1 MAWTIKDIKKRIF
14 DLETR
19 KKSIKNPN
27 KLFQIDQTI
36 ASLYEIIDYM
46 SSEVIDSKYSIKR
59 IVNDDRK
66 YINAHLPYTSMV
78 DGFATSYQD
87 KETIIEFK
95 PDYVQIA
102 DMSKDKVCSVTK
114 DVYDTIKDE
123 RFTTPFL
130 ELFKSRFHYLNYVK
144 KPKVTS
150 HGNEAVTLPVYNTR
164 DVYIH
169 MYRSGDIHD
178 FLASIHEYGHAITA
192 LINQDFRFEYGKSLF
207 IETDGIFFEMIG
219 NDYLGDNEVDKEQSL
234 VADIDRFYDFVYYAV
249 VIQTKLNMHNDFNNL
264 RKATEDQMLDYIHNK
279 ARLQD
284 EDSIDEILHTPISEI
299 YHYVTSYLMAIELYM
314 LYKNDPNKALSAL
327 HDLITFDSNSNQ
339 ETMDMLKDK
348 YGIVVSEHVHEYYLS
363 LIKRVEEVQNG
374 KGIQHTIK

>member
-27 KLFQIDQTI
+27 KVFQIDQTI

-46 SSEVIDSKYSIKR
+46 SSEVVDSKYSVKR
-59 IVNDDRK
+59 IVKDDRK
-66 YINAHLPYTSMV
+66 YINAHLPYASMV
-78 DGFATSYQD
+78 DSFATSYQD
-87 KETIIEFK
+87 KETIISFK

-114 DVYDTIKDE
+114 DVYDTVKDE

-130 ELFKSRFHYLNYVK
+130 ELFNKRFHYLNYAK

-169 MYRSGDIHD
+169 MYKSGNIHD
-178 FLASIHEYGHAITA
+178 YLASIHEYGHAITA

-219 NDYLGDNEVDKEQSL
+219 NDYLGDNEV
-234 VADIDRFYDFVYYAV
+234 I
-249 VIQTKLNMHNDFNNL
+249 I
-264 RKATEDQMLDYIHNK
+264 
-279 ARLQD
+279 
-284 EDSIDEILHTPISEI
+284 ISEELLKEKGLI
-299 YHYVTSYLMAIELYM
+299 PSRRAIKYI
-314 LYKNDPNKALSAL
+314 NIP
-327 HDLITFDSNSNQ
+327 
-339 ETMDMLKDK
+339 ETT
-348 YGIVVSEHVHEYYLS
+348 
-363 LIKRVEEVQNG
+363 EEVKPILYFDEETNEVKG
-374 KGIQHTIK
+374 KCKLKPFKNYFAFEVRQGEDDDFILLGGSPVIEE

>member
-1 MAWTIKDIKKRIF
+1 
-14 DLETR
+14 
-19 KKSIKNPN
+19 
-27 KLFQIDQTI
+27 
-36 ASLYEIIDYM
+36 
-46 SSEVIDSKYSIKR
+46 
-59 IVNDDRK
+59 
-66 YINAHLPYTSMV
+66 MV
-78 DGFATSYQD
+78 DDLATSYQD
-87 KETIIEFK
+87 QETIIEFK

-102 DMSKDKVCSVTK
+102 DMNKDKVCSVTK

-130 ELFKSRFHYLNYVK
+130 ELFKQRFHYLNYVK
-144 KPKVTS
+144 KPRVTS
-150 HGNEAVTLPVYNTR
+150 HGNEAVTLPVYTTR

-169 MYRSGDIHD
+169 MYKSGDIHD
-178 FLASIHEYGHAITA
+178 YLASIHEYGHAITA

-249 VIQTKLNMHNDFNNL
+249 VIQTKLKLHNDFNNL
-264 RKATEDQMLDYIHNK
+264 RKATEDEMLDYIHNK

-284 EDSIDEILHTPISEI
+284 EDSIDEILHTPISDI

-314 LYKNDPNKALSAL
+314 LYKNDPDKALKAL
-327 HDLITFDSNSNQ
+327 YELITFDSESNQ
-339 ETMDMLKDK
+339 NTMDMLKDK
-348 YGIVVSEHVHEYYLS
+348 YGIVVGEHVHDYYLS

-374 KGIQHTIK
+374 KGIQHTLK

>member
-102 DMSKDKVCSVTK
+102 DMSKDKALYILMDIIMNGTDK
-114 DVYDTIKDE
+114 NI
-123 RFTTPFL
+123 FNIL
-130 ELFKSRFHYLNYVK
+130 K
-144 KPKVTS
+144 K
-150 HGNEAVTLPVYNTR
+150 YN
-164 DVYIH
+164 
-169 MYRSGDIHD
+169 
-178 FLASIHEYGHAITA
+178 
-192 LINQDFRFEYGKSLF
+192 IN
-207 IETDGIFFEMIG
+207 IG
-219 NDYLGDNEVDKEQSL
+219 NNIVSYEQDMCLKLG
-234 VADIDRFYDFVYYAV
+234 I
-249 VIQTKLNMHNDFNNL
+249 
-264 RKATEDQMLDYIHNK
+264 
-279 ARLQD
+279 
-284 EDSIDEILHTPISEI
+284 
-299 YHYVTSYLMAIELYM
+299 
-314 LYKNDPNKALSAL
+314 
-327 HDLITFDSNSNQ
+327 
-339 ETMDMLKDK
+339 
-348 YGIVVSEHVHEYYLS
+348 
-363 LIKRVEEVQNG
+363 
-374 KGIQHTIK
+374 